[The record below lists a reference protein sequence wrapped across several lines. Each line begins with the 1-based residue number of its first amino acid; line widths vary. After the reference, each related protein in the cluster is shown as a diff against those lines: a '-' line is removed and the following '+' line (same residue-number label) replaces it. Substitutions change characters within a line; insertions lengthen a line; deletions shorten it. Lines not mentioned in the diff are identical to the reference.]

1 MAVSI
6 EVKVDPQFFRI
17 YGELH
22 HIIGGEYHGKTE
34 FIPRITPLLTEED
47 ASLSFKLKRC
57 QFSVRLAFSITIN
70 KAQGQSV
77 KRVRRI
83 AFRVPVFSRGQLYV
97 ALSQATNS

>member
-57 QFSVRLAFSITIN
+57 
-70 KAQGQSV
+70 
-77 KRVRRI
+77 
-83 AFRVPVFSRGQLYV
+83 
-97 ALSQATNS
+97 